1 MSKREGLIL
10 KCKQRNVNYIVE
22 VFFALFVLGMMGCSL
37 SRGIALDTS
46 SRNFYE
52 TANLIMTKWEIE
64 IFKHLPGQESREEFI
79 SDFWAKRDPSP
90 ETDENEFKEEFFRR
104 IEYANK
110 RFKEGI
116 PGWKTDR
123 GRIYIYLGPPDR
135 FEDSPMLNFPDI
147 RGIIVWIY
155 YNQVAVTFID
165 KKGDGRYILDL
176 NPRYGYYGD
185 LFGALDRAKLGYA
198 SKEDVF
204 GKKFVDF
211 DVEYDKEKKGILVS
225 LPIDSLT
232 FKEEEGILKADF
244 EFKFYIYEKEG
255 LWNDKFQETRHFK
268 MPEEE
273 ILQLKKLDFIFP
285 YELDRGHY
293 YFDLV
298 VVGGSLAAGKS
309 RKIFKIRT

>member
-1 MSKREGLIL
+1 MSAK
-10 KCKQRNVNYIVE
+10 NVNYMVE
-22 VFFALFVLGMMGCSL
+22 VFFALFVLGMIGCAL
-37 SRGIALDTS
+37 SRGIALDPS
-46 SRNFYE
+46 SRDFYE
-52 TANLIMTKWEIE
+52 TANLIMTKWEIG
-64 IFKHLPGQESREEFI
+64 IFKHLPDQESREEFI
-79 SDFWAKRDPSP
+79 SDFWAKRDPYP

-135 FEDSPMLNFPDI
+135 FEDRPVLNFPDL
-147 RGIIVWIY
+147 RGFIVWIY

-165 KKGDGRYILDL
+165 EKGDGRYILDL
-176 NPRYGYYGD
+176 NPRYGCYGD
-185 LFGALDRAKLGYA
+185 LFGALDRAKLGYT

-204 GKKFVDF
+204 GRKFVDF
-211 DVEYDKEKKGILVS
+211 DVEYDREKKEIVVS

-273 ILQLKKLDFIFP
+273 ILQLKKLDFTFP
-285 YELDRGHY
+285 CELDTGHY
-293 YFDLV
+293 YFDV
-298 VVGGSLAAGKS
+298 VVGGSSGKGRS